1 MMTIYDNN
9 MITTN
14 STTIPTITV
23 TPTTG
28 SLGTYSISPNTSAPT
43 YGYYPNPLYN
53 QNITLNNTSDSQL
66 MVRGDATFEG
76 DVTIKGKSLLDAIES
91 LEKRLGL
98 LHPNPKLEGR
108 WEELKELG
116 ERYRALE
123 KEILEKEKMWT
134 ILQK

>member
-1 MMTIYDNN
+1 MTINN
-9 MITTN
+9 TMITTN

-28 SLGTYSISPNTSAPT
+28 SPSTYNISPNTSTPT
-43 YGYYPNPLYN
+43 YGHYPLPLNN
-53 QNITLNNTSDSQL
+53 QNITFSNTNNQL
-66 MVRGDATFEG
+66 MVKGDASFEG
-76 DVTIKGKSLLDAIES
+76 EVTIKGKSLLDAIES

-123 KEILEKEKMWT
+123 KEILEKEKMWA

>member
-1 MMTIYDNN
+1 MFIQNN
-9 MITTN
+9 TMITTN
-14 STTIPTITV
+14 STIPNTVTITA
-23 TPTTG
+23 
-28 SLGTYSISPNTSAPT
+28 PNTVPN
-43 YGYYPNPLYN
+43 YGYYTVPSTTTPTWTIQPNTTTTNN
-53 QNITLNNTSDSQL
+53 QLT
-66 MVRGDATFEG
+66 VKGDAEFEG
-76 DVTIKGKSLLDAIES
+76 EVTIKGKSLLDAIES

-123 KEILEKEKMWT
+123 KEILEKEKMWA

>member
-1 MMTIYDNN
+1 
-9 MITTN
+9 MISNT
-14 STTIPTITV
+14 TTIPNSVTITA
-23 TPTTG
+23 
-28 SLGTYSISPNTSAPT
+28 PNTVPN
-43 YGYYPNPLYN
+43 YGYYTVPSTTTGVNPTWTIN
-53 QNITLNNTSDSQL
+53 PSNTSNTNQL
-66 MVRGDATFEG
+66 TVKGDAEFEG
-76 DVTIKGKSLLDAIES
+76 EVTIKGKSLLDAIES

-123 KEILEKEKMWT
+123 KEILEKEKMWA

>member
-1 MMTIYDNN
+1 MYIQNN
-9 MITTN
+9 TMITN
-14 STTIPTITV
+14 TTTTPNTVTITA
-23 TPTTG
+23 
-28 SLGTYSISPNTSAPT
+28 PNTVPN
-43 YGYYPNPLYN
+43 YGYYTTAPNTIGGNPIWTIQPNTTTNN
-53 QNITLNNTSDSQL
+53 QLT
-66 MVRGDATFEG
+66 VKGDAEFEG
-76 DVTIKGKSLLDAIES
+76 EVTIKGKSLLDAIES